1 MSSDPVRRWGRAQA
15 PLPLG
20 VPEYTR
26 PRVEARSGV
35 YDYGPTTS
43 NASGK
48 TAPPLLP
55 GVWKVRSGCSGL
67 RESER
72 TMRGALLDPQME
84 PERAPPSGPS
94 GLQHPRGAG
103 PLSENPTWQTSS
115 PMVERG
121 LGNQRRG
128 RPPHRGRP
136 PRRGLSSSSEQ
147 LAVSS
152 SEQQ

>member
-1 MSSDPVRRWGRAQA
+1 MRSLWATHVAVPYERQRGRAHA

-72 TMRGALLDPQME
+72 TIRGALLDSQME

-94 GLQHPRGAG
+94 GFQHPRGAG
-103 PLSENPTWQTSS
+103 SLPKTPLGRLRRRREENG
-115 PMVERG
+115 ME
-121 LGNQRRG
+121 
-128 RPPHRGRP
+128 
-136 PRRGLSSSSEQ
+136 
-147 LAVSS
+147 
-152 SEQQ
+152 